1 MKIER
6 KAFPVPWHE
15 SAYQYEVAENR
26 LAYYHVLYVEE
37 GDKPAKVIGYSGF
50 WMMVDEAHIST
61 IATDLKWRRKG
72 LGGLLLLNLL
82 LEAYTLDAAL
92 ATLEVRASNSAAQT
106 LYRDFGFEV
115 VGGRK
120 RYYQGREDAIIM
132 TRDPLNREYRSFL
145 GRKQDAIFKRI
156 GTDII
161 KGKVAL

>member
-1 MKIER
+1 M
-6 KAFPVPWHE
+6 
-15 SAYQYEVAENR
+15 
-26 LAYYHVLYVEE
+26 
-37 GDKPAKVIGYSGF
+37 
-50 WMMVDEAHIST
+50 
-61 IATDLKWRRKG
+61 
-72 LGGLLLLNLL
+72 LLLNLL

-145 GRKQDAIFKRI
+145 GRKQDAIFKRLS
-156 GTDII
+156 TDII